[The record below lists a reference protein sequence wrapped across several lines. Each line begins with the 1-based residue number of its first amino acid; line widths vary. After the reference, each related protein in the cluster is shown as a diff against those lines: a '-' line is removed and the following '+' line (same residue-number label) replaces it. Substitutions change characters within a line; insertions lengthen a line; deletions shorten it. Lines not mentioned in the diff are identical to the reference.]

1 MFNDELRG
9 VTNTY
14 HSITPH
20 DLVIISSMKEQFS
33 TLRGE
38 VEGPQARAS
47 FDQVM
52 ESIKSARKVCYREE
66 TINGVKGWWCIPSNI
81 IESRAILY
89 FHGGAYNIGSS
100 WAYRNFAGNIAE
112 RANTSL
118 FIPDYRLAPENPYPA
133 AVEDAQ
139 SAYIGL
145 VNKGFKSIS
154 IMGDSAGGG
163 LALVTMAKVAFQDD
177 LLNPA
182 SCAVFSPWTD
192 LKLESSTMQSKAEND
207 ILLAKASLVREAARY
222 LNGATPSDP
231 NVSPL
236 YGSLSSLPPIQIHV
250 GEAEIL
256 LGDSLRY
263 TEKAIRNHTR
273 VDLHIWEGMPHVFPS
288 NIGKLDAAEKALTI
302 TASFM
307 QWQE

>member
-9 VTNTY
+9 VANIY

-20 DLVIISSMKEQFS
+20 DLAVISLMKEQFS
-33 TLRGE
+33 TLKGK
-38 VEGPQARAS
+38 VEGPQTRAP

-52 ESIKSARKVCYREE
+52 ESIKSAKKVSYYEE
-66 TINGVKGWWCIPSNI
+66 TINGVKGWWCIPNNDI
-81 IESRAILY
+81 DSRAILY
-89 FHGGAYNIGSS
+89 FHGGAYNVGSS
-100 WAYRNFAGNIAE
+100 RAYRNFAGNIAE
-112 RANTSL
+112 RANLSL

-145 VNKGFKSIS
+145 LNKGFKNIS

-163 LALVTMAKVAFQDD
+163 LALVTMAKIAFQDD
-177 LLNPA
+177 LLNPS
-182 SCAVFSPWTD
+182 SCTVFSPWTD
-192 LKLESSTMQSKAEND
+192 LKLDSITMQSKAEND
-207 ILLAKASLVREAARY
+207 ILLARASLERDAARY
-222 LNGATPSDP
+222 LNGISPYDP
-231 NVSPL
+231 YVSPL
-236 YGSLSSLPPIQIHV
+236 YGSLYRLPPIQIHV

-263 TEKAIRNHTR
+263 TEKAIRNNTR

-288 NIGKLDAAEKALTI
+288 NLGKLDAAEEALNI
-302 TASFM
+302 TASFIL
-307 QWQE
+307 WQE